1 MSKHHTIIKLHCTGV
16 SNLVIIMQLKV
27 PKSTVYNT
35 VARFK
40 ELGDDKDHPRSG
52 RPHTDHTTKIIKQLV
67 RGSEGIQNDQSEKW
81 LKR

>member
-1 MSKHHTIIKLHCTGV
+1 MPLLSFIAQECPIFMVIK
-16 SNLVIIMQLKV
+16 QLKV

-40 ELGDDKDHPRSG
+40 ELGDDNDRRRSG
-52 RPHTDHTTKIIKQLV
+52 RPRQLV
-67 RGSEGIQNDQSEKW
+67 HPRLSRRLVRKSEGIQNDQTEKW